1 MISDVI
7 LLLNNHN
14 LQLPINFFAHS
25 LTFIGAFY
33 VAMHARH
40 LPHWHVTPLWYV
52 GLASLLN
59 AFAILFQYI
68 IGPQFHLS
76 YWNISLF
83 SETLS
88 NLMVSLI
95 AVAMLAHT
103 VYKDLAGRR
112 KRLSEQSRD

>member
-1 MISDVI
+1 MITDVI
-7 LLLNNHN
+7 LFLNNHN

-25 LTFIGAFY
+25 ITFLGAFY

-40 LPHWHVTPLWYV
+40 LPQWHITPLWYV
-52 GLASLLN
+52 GLISLFN

-88 NLMVSLI
+88 NVSVSLI
-95 AVAMLAHT
+95 AAAMFINTVAI
-103 VYKDLAGRR
+103 DFRER
-112 KRLSEQSRD
+112 KKRKSSE